1 MEKESIA
8 EATNDSSPEDGKKS
22 CSSWWRY
29 GRVVE
34 GVGVVTVCLGTKHEP
49 HSKELGQIHDDPHHG
64 SYRGRAL
71 QEVQGKEGTMY
82 HKNANEKWAFYVS
95 TAGALAL
102 LGLLIAVAYLW
113 LKKEGLVP

>member
-49 HSKELGQIHDDPHHG
+49 HSKELGQIHDD
-64 SYRGRAL
+64 L